1 MTKIN
6 FASFL
11 QPENFGAGRLIG
23 LVRGR
28 KPRNIEVKLHWEP
41 GIPSE
46 ELLNTYQEERTV
58 NPEAAADKFVSG
70 YRAQLDQVFTGLT
83 PADQDYLPFKDGDT
97 LISWERAERNNYR
110 KILAEYLEKLGYEV
124 SVK

>member
-1 MTKIN
+1 MKIT

-23 LVRGR
+23 LVRGK
-28 KPRNIEVKLHWEP
+28 KPRNIDIKLQWEP

-46 ELLNTYQEERTV
+46 DLLNTYQEERMV
-58 NPEAAADKFVSG
+58 NPEIAVDKFVAG
-70 YRAQLDQVFTGLT
+70 YRAQLDDIFKDMTEENRSS
-83 PADQDYLPFKDGDT
+83 LPFQDGDT
-97 LISWERAERNNYR
+97 LISWERAERSNYR

-124 SVK
+124 VVK